1 MADNRREFS
10 NLLLEAV
17 EEALSILGET
27 ARDAIFFFIK
37 EEFNLRREEI
47 PRNPEKF
54 SNALKAIF
62 GDAGCFLLEEQILY
76 RLYARLGLTY
86 HGRLRRSFSECIS
99 IAYELFH
106 KE

>member
-37 EEFNLRREEI
+37 EEFNLRR
-47 PRNPEKF
+47 
-54 SNALKAIF
+54 
-62 GDAGCFLLEEQILY
+62 
-76 RLYARLGLTY
+76 
-86 HGRLRRSFSECIS
+86 
-99 IAYELFH
+99 
-106 KE
+106 